1 MLRKMLK
8 YDLKAMAK
16 TFIPFYAVILLMS
29 VLNIIFIRAEWTP
42 GMVSGTLIYVCLFMA
57 LAVVA
62 VVLTITQFYNT
73 VLGPEGYLTNTLPVS
88 VDTIIL
94 SKLFSASI
102 WLILS
107 CIVGVLSIL
116 ILGFGGFASI
126 GEFFSAFGELFG
138 AIGQLLITPSYYAD
152 LAQIVAALVLMFVM
166 LLFALFNELLHMYLA
181 MACSQLYPFSKNRI
195 AGSFIAYFLIS
206 IPLSILTAALFSATG
221 FVGERLEIIQSLMTG
236 PHTFAAMML
245 AFAAVIVVLA
255 LLNAA
260 LYFPTRYILKNK
272 LNLE

>member
-138 AIGQLLITPSYYAD
+138 AIGQLLITPSYYGD
-152 LAQIVAALVLMFVM
+152 LAQMATALVLIFVM

-181 MACSQLYPFSKNRI
+181 MACSQLYPFCKNRI
-195 AGSFIAYFLIS
+195 AGSFIA
-206 IPLSILTAALFSATG
+206 IPLNILTAALFSAIG

>member
-1 MLRKMLK
+1 
-8 YDLKAMAK
+8 
-16 TFIPFYAVILLMS
+16 
-29 VLNIIFIRAEWTP
+29 
-42 GMVSGTLIYVCLFMA
+42 MVSGTLIYVCLFMA

-88 VDTIIL
+88 VDTIIC
-94 SKLFSASI
+94 SKLISTTI

-107 CIVGVLSIL
+107 GVVGVLSIM
-116 ILGFGGFASI
+116 ILGFGGFATI

-138 AIGQLLITPSYYAD
+138 AIGQLLITPSYYGD

-166 LLFALFNELLHMYLA
+166 LLFFLFNELLHIYLA

-206 IPLSILTAALFSATG
+206 IPLSIGNHPKPDDRAAHLCRHDAG
-221 FVGERLEIIQSLMTG
+221 LRCRHCGAG
-236 PHTFAAMML
+236 AAQRR
-245 AFAAVIVVLA
+245 A
-255 LLNAA
+255 LLPHPLHPQKQVKPRIDSSIRKAPDRR
-260 LYFPTRYILKNK
+260 LVVGRFSPF
-272 LNLE
+272 

>member
-73 VLGPEGYLTNTLPVS
+73 ILGPEGYLTNTLPVS
-88 VDTIIL
+88 VDTIIC
-94 SKLFSASI
+94 SKMISATI

-107 CIVGVLSIL
+107 GVVGVLSIM
-116 ILGFGGFASI
+116 ILGFGGFATI

-138 AIGQLLITPSYYAD
+138 AIGQLLITPSYYGD
-152 LAQIVAALVLMFVM
+152 LAQIVASLVLMFVM

-206 IPLSILTAALFSATG
+206 IPLSL
-221 FVGERLEIIQSLMTG
+221 SLI
-236 PHTFAAMML
+236 H
-245 AFAAVIVVLA
+245 I
-255 LLNAA
+255 
-260 LYFPTRYILKNK
+260 
-272 LNLE
+272 

>member
-88 VDTIIL
+88 VDTILFSKMISATVWIIL
-94 SKLFSASI
+94 SGITAVLSGFILLAGSALSIDFIAFIRTVGTFFSQLAALLASDLTQTFWFVLAMVLGILLILASI
-102 WLILS
+102 
-107 CIVGVLSIL
+107 
-116 ILGFGGFASI
+116 A
-126 GEFFSAFGELFG
+126 
-138 AIGQLLITPSYYAD
+138 
-152 LAQIVAALVLMFVM
+152 
-166 LLFALFNELLHMYLA
+166 NELLHFYCA
-181 MACSQLYPFSKNRI
+181 MACSQLYPFTKNRV
-195 AGSFIAYFLIS
+195 AGSVIAYSLIS
-206 IPLSILTAALFSATG
+206 IPLSVVSAFIMAGIAALDTFSTLPTSETNPLSG
-221 FVGERLEIIQSLMTG
+221 LCLMFFLFLVST
-236 PHTFAAMML
+236 M
-245 AFAAVIVVLA
+245 
-255 LLNAA
+255 LLNVL
-260 LYFPTRYILKNK
+260 LYLPSRYILKNK

>member
-1 MLRKMLK
+1 M
-8 YDLKAMAK
+8 
-16 TFIPFYAVILLMS
+16 
-29 VLNIIFIRAEWTP
+29 
-42 GMVSGTLIYVCLFMA
+42 
-57 LAVVA
+57 
-62 VVLTITQFYNT
+62 
-73 VLGPEGYLTNTLPVS
+73 
-88 VDTIIL
+88 
-94 SKLFSASI
+94 
-102 WLILS
+102 
-107 CIVGVLSIL
+107 LSIL

-138 AIGQLLITPSYYAD
+138 AIGQLLITPSYYGD
-152 LAQIVAALVLMFVM
+152 LAQMAAALVLMFVM